1 MDLSQTSP
9 ILAASLPL
17 AAFRD
22 HLRLSSGFADD
33 TTQDALLEQYLRA
46 AMATVEG
53 RTGRALIARDVTLK
67 LARWRSECGQVLPIA
82 PVSTV
87 ASVTL
92 VGRNGAA
99 TLVDPDRYSLQA
111 DGPRPRLVP
120 TGSILPP
127 IPTGGQ
133 AVIVLT
139 AGFGPD
145 WSDVPA
151 DLRQAVYLLAA
162 QAYEGRDTG
171 TTEDMD
177 FGIRAL
183 LERWRDLRLGGR
195 T

>member
-1 MDLSQTSP
+1 MDLTDSP
-9 ILAASLPL
+9 IPAAALPI

-53 RTGRALIARDVTLK
+53 RTGRALLARAFTLR
-67 LARWRSECGQVLPIA
+67 LARWRTECGQVLPVA
-82 PVSTV
+82 PVSAV

-92 VGRNGAA
+92 VNRTGSA
-99 TLVDPDRYSLQA
+99 TLVDPVRYALQA
-111 DGPRPRLVP
+111 DGPRLRLVP
-120 TGSILPP
+120 AGSVLPL

-133 AVIVLT
+133 AVILFT
-139 AGFGPD
+139 AGFGMWD
-145 WSDVPA
+145 DIPA
-151 DLRQAVYLLAA
+151 DLRQAVFLLAA
-162 QAYEGRDTG
+162 QSYESRDGSTS
-171 TTEDMD
+171 EDME